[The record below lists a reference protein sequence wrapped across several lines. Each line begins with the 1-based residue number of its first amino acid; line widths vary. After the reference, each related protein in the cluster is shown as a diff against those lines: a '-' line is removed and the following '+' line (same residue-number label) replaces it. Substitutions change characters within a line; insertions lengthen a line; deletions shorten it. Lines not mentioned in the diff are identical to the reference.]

1 MSKIVVQMNT
11 VYSWLSSKPA
21 SERER
26 THHQI
31 MMTFTE
37 VRFHTPGI

>member
-1 MSKIVVQMNT
+1 MSMIANHLNT
-11 VYSWLSSKPA
+11 VYSWLSSRPA

-26 THHQI
+26 THQQI
-31 MMTFTE
+31 LMTFTE